1 MELLEPIIE
10 RLSKKVVLDLKSF
23 MAKRF
28 VKAPLVVGN
37 GLPLANAKSTLQL

>member
-10 RLSKKVVLDLKSF
+10 RLSKQEARDLKSF
-23 MAKRF
+23 VSKWF